1 MELITGYQ
9 LEDHV
14 TSMHDAMWHRGIWK
28 DDCIISV
35 GENLKAEVISN
46 NEIRVRS
53 GILNMQGKF
62 CSIDMNTY
70 DSLTINNGTAGENRI
85 DLIVA
90 RYEKNN
96 ETQVE
101 DVSLKV
107 IQGTPST
114 TTPSVP
120 SYTEGN
126 IDNGDLIAEL
136 PVFQVN
142 LNGINI
148 ESVDTLL
155 NVESAFTEAIQ
166 VKRVKLFD
174 GAVKTGSLTLNDNVQ
189 NYRTL
194 CFLISSGQ
202 TGIPFGY
209 GSYVTIDPSL
219 LSDYGG
225 QSPLCT
231 DAVAHTQW
239 NTNAIVLYSGRMIF
253 DPSQP
258 NKITIDNP
266 FHNVIIR
273 AGQSIGGATE
283 YYIRNVWGIR

>member
-14 TSMHDAMWHRGIWK
+14 TSLQDAMWHRGIWK

-35 GENLKAEVISN
+35 GENLKAEITTN

-101 DVSLKV
+101 DVRLKV
-107 IQGTPST
+107 IQGTPSLD
-114 TTPSVP
+114 TPSVP

-136 PVFQVN
+136 PLYEVHIE
-142 LNGINI
+142 GINI
-148 ESVDTLL
+148 TK
-155 NVESAFTEAIQ
+155 VECVIEVQPPVSLA
-166 VKRVKLFD
+166 RNKLFE
-174 GAVKTGSLTLNDNVQ
+174 GAIKTGDITLNDNIS
-189 NYRTL
+189 NYR
-194 CFLISSGQ
+194 FLIIGCSAVSG
-202 TGIPFGY
+202 TSTYTFGLY
-209 GSYVTIDPSL
+209 FVISDTPKVQVVAFFGNPDPQHHVTYFGKFINSTPNTLTVS
-219 LSDYGG
+219 
-225 QSPLCT
+225 Q
-231 DAVAHTQW
+231 AVT
-239 NTNAIVLYSGRMIF
+239 
-253 DPSQP
+253 
-258 NKITIDNP
+258 
-266 FHNVIIR
+266 NVIHK
-273 AGQSIGGATE
+273 AGENHSGSGECFITE
-283 YYIRNVWGIR
+283 VIGIR

>member
-9 LEDHV
+9 EEDHV
-14 TSMHDAMWHRGIWK
+14 TSLQDAMWHRGIWK
-28 DDCIISV
+28 DDCTISV

-114 TTPSVP
+114 STPSVP
-120 SYTEGN
+120 SYVEGN

-136 PVFQVN
+136 PLYEVHIE
-142 LNGINI
+142 GINI
-148 ESVDTLL
+148 TE
-155 NVESAFTEAIQ
+155 VESCLSI
-166 VKRVKLFD
+166 VYPLSKIKRDLLFE
-174 GAVKTGSLTLNDNVQ
+174 GAVYTGEINLNADLN
-189 NYRTL
+189 NYR
-194 CFLISSGQ
+194 FLVFNVCIDTVS
-202 TGIPFGY
+202 TAFGY
-209 GSYVTIDPSL
+209 GFWPVLNNI
-219 LSDYGG
+219 G
-225 QSPLCT
+225 QN
-231 DAVAHTQW
+231 Q
-239 NTNAIVLYSGRMIF
+239 
-253 DPSQP
+253 
-258 NKITIDNP
+258 
-266 FHNVIIR
+266 NVI
-273 AGQSIGGATE
+273 AGDTTAQNNHSTYMGKVKQVNDTTINIALAFSNVRHISGQNHGGGSQ
-283 YYIRNVWGIR
+283 YYVREIWGVS

>member
-14 TSMHDAMWHRGIWK
+14 TSLQDAMWHRGIWK
-28 DDCIISV
+28 DDCIIFV

-101 DVSLKV
+101 DVRLKV
-107 IQGTPST
+107 IQGTPSIA
-114 TTPSVP
+114 TPSVP

-136 PVFQVN
+136 PLFKVN
-142 LNGINI
+142 IEGINI
-148 ESVDTLL
+148 TKVECVIEVQPPVNLARKQLFKGSILNGTITLSDKITNYRFLVIGFNLADQSVSNSSKAIFPVLYEKNAYQDFINAREVVPEDQRTIVTYTGTLQYID
-155 NVESAFTEAIQ
+155 ET
-166 VKRVKLFD
+166 
-174 GAVKTGSLTLNDNVQ
+174 TLNI
-189 NYRTL
+189 YRKIINL
-194 CFLISSGQ
+194 YHMGNSSHSG
-202 TGIPFGY
+202 
-209 GSYVTIDPSL
+209 
-219 LSDYGG
+219 
-225 QSPLCT
+225 
-231 DAVAHTQW
+231 
-239 NTNAIVLYSGRMIF
+239 TNEFEIKEI
-253 DPSQP
+253 
-258 NKITIDNP
+258 
-266 FHNVIIR
+266 
-273 AGQSIGGATE
+273 
-283 YYIRNVWGIR
+283 WGIR

>member
-14 TSMHDAMWHRGIWK
+14 TSLQDAMWHRGIWK

-35 GENLKAEVISN
+35 GENLKAEVITN

-70 DSLTINNGTAGENRI
+70 DSLAINNGTAGENRI

-101 DVSLKV
+101 DVRLKV
-107 IQGTPST
+107 IQGTPSA

-126 IDNGDLIAEL
+126 IDNGDLVAEL

-142 LNGINI
+142 IDGINI
-148 ESVDTLL
+148 ASVDTLL
-155 NVESAFTEAIQ
+155 DIVPSLSQINRKLLFQGAI
-166 VKRVKLFD
+166 
-174 GAVKTGSLTLNDNVQ
+174 KTGVITLNESMN
-189 NYRTL
+189 NYRYL
-194 CFLISSGQ
+194 VFNISSSTSG
-202 TGIPFGY
+202 GPFGTGLY
-209 GSYVTIDPSL
+209 PVLEMSTQSVLCYNSVPKTTYNANAVTIYTGTFTKQ
-219 LSDYGG
+219 SDT
-225 QSPLCT
+225 QLNT
-231 DAVAHTQW
+231 D
-239 NTNAIVLYSGRMIF
+239 IPI
-253 DPSQP
+253 
-258 NKITIDNP
+258 
-266 FHNVIIR
+266 HNNIIR
-273 AGQSIGGATE
+273 TNQAVGGGAE
-283 YYIRNVWGIR
+283 YYVRQIWGVR

>member
-14 TSMHDAMWHRGIWK
+14 TSLQDAMWHKGIWK

-90 RYEKNN
+90 RYEKNS

-107 IQGTPST
+107 IQGTPSLD
-114 TTPSVP
+114 TPSVP

-136 PVFQVN
+136 PLYEVHIE
-142 LNGINI
+142 GINI
-148 ESVDTLL
+148 TKVENIIEVQPPLNLARKQLFQGSILNGTITL
-155 NVESAFTEAIQ
+155 SDKIT
-166 VKRVKLFD
+166 
-174 GAVKTGSLTLNDNVQ
+174 
-189 NYRTL
+189 NYRFLMIGFNKAEYQESYASWAIFPILYRQNGYQSFTSFLKSGDEETRSITSYLGTL
-194 CFLISSGQ
+194 TYLSENQLQIKDEITNLYHIGNAGHSG
-202 TGIPFGY
+202 TFVYEIKE
-209 GSYVTIDPSL
+209 I
-219 LSDYGG
+219 
-225 QSPLCT
+225 
-231 DAVAHTQW
+231 
-239 NTNAIVLYSGRMIF
+239 
-253 DPSQP
+253 
-258 NKITIDNP
+258 
-266 FHNVIIR
+266 
-273 AGQSIGGATE
+273 
-283 YYIRNVWGIR
+283 WGVR

>member
-14 TSMHDAMWHRGIWK
+14 TSLQDAMWHRGIWK

-35 GENLKAEVISN
+35 GENLKAEIISN

-53 GILNMQGKF
+53 GILNMHGKF

-114 TTPSVP
+114 STPSVP

-126 IDNGDLIAEL
+126 IDNGDLVAEL
-136 PVFQVN
+136 PVFRVN
-142 LNGINI
+142 IEGINI
-148 ESVDTLL
+148 VGVDNLIDTVPAFTDMNPTLL
-155 NVESAFTEAIQ
+155 FQGAI
-166 VKRVKLFD
+166 
-174 GAVKTGSLTLNDNVQ
+174 KTGDIKLNDNMY
-189 NYRTL
+189 NYR
-194 CFLISSGQ
+194 FLYIKVSVST
-202 TGIPFGY
+202 TGYTY
-209 GSYVTIDPSL
+209 GGGIYTIIDPILNNSNNKT
-219 LSDYGG
+219 
-225 QSPLCT
+225 Q
-231 DAVAHTQW
+231 AVMGYEVPSNDDTNSVITYSGVFV
-239 NTNAIVLYSGRMIF
+239 NTNETTLTVFKEVS
-253 DPSQP
+253 
-258 NKITIDNP
+258 
-266 FHNVIIR
+266 NVIH
-273 AGQSIGGATE
+273 QSGKSHTGGTK
-283 YYIRNVWGIR
+283 YYVREIFGIR

>member
-14 TSMHDAMWHRGIWK
+14 TSLQDAMWHRGIWK

-107 IQGTPST
+107 IQGTPSLD
-114 TTPSVP
+114 TPSVP

-136 PVFQVN
+136 PLYEVHIE
-142 LNGINI
+142 GINI
-148 ESVDTLL
+148 TEVECVIEVQPPVNLARTLL
-155 NVESAFTEAIQ
+155 FQGSILNGTITLADNITNYRFLIIGFNQAGSQVIISSIAIFPVFFGSISYQ
-166 VKRVKLFD
+166 DFSSIREIVPSEERTIVSYVGTLQYLNETTLSIYRPITNLYHVAE
-174 GAVKTGSLTLNDNVQ
+174 GTHSGVTQYAVKE
-189 NYRTL
+189 
-194 CFLISSGQ
+194 I
-202 TGIPFGY
+202 
-209 GSYVTIDPSL
+209 
-219 LSDYGG
+219 
-225 QSPLCT
+225 
-231 DAVAHTQW
+231 
-239 NTNAIVLYSGRMIF
+239 
-253 DPSQP
+253 
-258 NKITIDNP
+258 
-266 FHNVIIR
+266 
-273 AGQSIGGATE
+273 
-283 YYIRNVWGIR
+283 WGIR

>member
-1 MELITGYQ
+1 MELITGLGSATHITALQ
-9 LEDHV
+9 
-14 TSMHDAMWHRGIWK
+14 DAYWHRAIW
-28 DDCIISV
+28 DSDCILQV
-35 GENLKAEVISN
+35 GNNLNPSIISN
-46 NEIRVRS
+46 NEIQIQS
-53 GILNMQGKF
+53 GIGSVQGRF
-62 CSIDMNTY
+62 FIVEPNTY
-70 DSLTINNGTAGENRI
+70 DSVTINNGTVGENRI

-90 RYEKNN
+90 QYQKNE

-101 DVSLKV
+101 SMTWEV
-107 IQGTPST
+107 IQGTPSAD
-114 TTPSVP
+114 TPVAP
-120 SYTEGN
+120 SYTNGN
-126 IDNGDLIAEL
+126 IDNGDILVQFPI
-136 PVFQVN
+136 FQVN
-142 LNGINI
+142 IEGINI
-148 ESVDTLL
+148 TEVEKCLDIVSALSQINRTL
-155 NVESAFTEAIQ
+155 
-166 VKRVKLFD
+166 LFD

-239 NTNAIVLYSGRMIF
+239 DTNAIVLYSGRMIF

>member
-14 TSMHDAMWHRGIWK
+14 NSLQDAMWHRGIWK

-35 GENLKAEVISN
+35 GENLKAEIISN

-90 RYEKNN
+90 RYEKNS

-101 DVSLKV
+101 NVSLKV
-107 IQGTPST
+107 IQGTPSLD
-114 TTPSVP
+114 TPSVP

-136 PVFQVN
+136 PLFKVN
-142 LNGINI
+142 IEGINI
-148 ESVDTLL
+148 TKVECVIEVQPPVNLARKQLFQGSILNGTITLSDKITNYRFLMIGFNTSDVQAINSSVAIFPVLFGSISYQNFSSIREVVPSEKRTIVSYVGTLQYL
-155 NVESAFTEAIQ
+155 NETTLSIYRPITNLYHVAEGTHSGVTQ
-166 VKRVKLFD
+166 Y
-174 GAVKTGSLTLNDNVQ
+174 AVKE
-189 NYRTL
+189 
-194 CFLISSGQ
+194 I
-202 TGIPFGY
+202 
-209 GSYVTIDPSL
+209 
-219 LSDYGG
+219 
-225 QSPLCT
+225 
-231 DAVAHTQW
+231 
-239 NTNAIVLYSGRMIF
+239 
-253 DPSQP
+253 
-258 NKITIDNP
+258 
-266 FHNVIIR
+266 
-273 AGQSIGGATE
+273 
-283 YYIRNVWGIR
+283 WGIR

>member
-14 TSMHDAMWHRGIWK
+14 TSLQDAMWHRGIWK

-35 GENLKAEVISN
+35 GENLKAEIISN

-90 RYEKNN
+90 RYEKNS

-101 DVSLKV
+101 NVSLKV
-107 IQGTPST
+107 IQGTPSLD
-114 TTPSVP
+114 TPSVP

-136 PVFQVN
+136 PLYEVHIE
-142 LNGINI
+142 GINI
-148 ESVDTLL
+148 TK
-155 NVESAFTEAIQ
+155 VECVMEVQPPVSLA
-166 VKRVKLFD
+166 RNKLFE
-174 GAVKTGSLTLNDNVQ
+174 GAIKTGDITLNDNIM
-189 NYRTL
+189 NYR
-194 CFLISSGQ
+194 FLIIGCSATSGTNTYTYGLFYVISDYPKTQ
-202 TGIPFGY
+202 NVAFFATSAKWYHTTYMGKIANTGPNKLNVSQAITNVNHESGEVHG
-209 GSYVTIDPSL
+209 GSGENYVTE
-219 LSDYGG
+219 
-225 QSPLCT
+225 
-231 DAVAHTQW
+231 
-239 NTNAIVLYSGRMIF
+239 
-253 DPSQP
+253 
-258 NKITIDNP
+258 
-266 FHNVIIR
+266 VI
-273 AGQSIGGATE
+273 
-283 YYIRNVWGIR
+283 GIR

>member
-14 TSMHDAMWHRGIWK
+14 TSLQDAMWHRGIWK

-35 GENLKAEVISN
+35 GENLKAEITTN

-114 TTPSVP
+114 STPSVP
-120 SYTEGN
+120 SYTQGN
-126 IDNGDLIAEL
+126 IDNGDLVAEM
-136 PVFQVN
+136 PVFRVN
-142 LNGINI
+142 IEGINI
-148 ESVDTLL
+148 TSVDNLLDTVPAFTDMTPTLL
-155 NVESAFTEAIQ
+155 FQGTVSNGTFKLNESALNFRSLAI
-166 VKRVKLFD
+166 
-174 GAVKTGSLTLNDNVQ
+174 G
-189 NYRTL
+189 
-194 CFLISSGQ
+194 ISS
-202 TGIPFGY
+202 
-209 GSYVTIDPSL
+209 
-219 LSDYGG
+219 LSG
-225 QSPLCT
+225 
-231 DAVAHTQW
+231 
-239 NTNAIVLYSGRMIF
+239 
-253 DPSQP
+253 
-258 NKITIDNP
+258 
-266 FHNVIIR
+266 
-273 AGQSIGGATE
+273 GGAFSWAFIPVVPNSSLPGYQAVMGYNGGVDDNNKNSIST
-283 YYIRNVWGIR
+283 YCGRIAKSDDGMQITFVQQITNVSHTSGENHGGGSKYSITYVYGIR

>member
-1 MELITGYQ
+1 MNLITGYFGKPHITTNQ
-9 LEDHV
+9 D
-14 TSMHDAMWHRGIWK
+14 SMWHRGIWK
-28 DDCIISV
+28 DDCIIAF
-35 GENLKAEVISN
+35 GENLNPQIISN
-46 NEIRVRS
+46 NEIQVRS
-53 GILNMQGKF
+53 GVISMQGRF
-62 CSIDMNTY
+62 SEIPLNTY
-70 DSLTINNGTAGENRI
+70 DSLTINNGTVGENRI
-85 DLIVA
+85 DLIVLH
-90 RYEKNN
+90 YEKNAD
-96 ETQVE
+96 TQVE
-101 DVSLKV
+101 STILKV
-107 IQGTPST
+107 IQGTPSLD
-114 TTPSVP
+114 TPSVP

-126 IDNGDLIAEL
+126 IDNGDLVAEL

-194 CFLISSGQ
+194 CFLISSDQ

-239 NTNAIVLYSGRMIF
+239 DTNAIVLYSGRMIF

-283 YYIRNVWGIR
+283 YYIRNVWGVK

>member
-14 TSMHDAMWHRGIWK
+14 TSLQDAMWHRGIWK

-35 GENLKAEVISN
+35 GENLKAEIISN

-114 TTPSVP
+114 STPSVP
-120 SYTEGN
+120 SYTQGN
-126 IDNGDLIAEL
+126 IDNGDLVAEL

-142 LNGINI
+142 IEGINI
-148 ESVDTLL
+148 TSVDNLIDT
-155 NVESAFTEAIQ
+155 VPAFTDMTQPTLFEG
-166 VKRVKLFD
+166 RV
-174 GAVKTGSLTLNDNVQ
+174 GTGNIVLTDNM
-189 NYRTL
+189 YKYK
-194 CFLISSGQ
+194 FLIFHIQ
-202 TGIPFGY
+202 DTRYPDQNPFGY
-209 GSYVTIDPSL
+209 GLLPVLQPDTFTSTTQTMLIGNGGEPHALSTYFAVLTYINETTLKMTVQFSNVSHTTNGHGGSTLYNVARVT
-219 LSDYGG
+219 
-225 QSPLCT
+225 
-231 DAVAHTQW
+231 
-239 NTNAIVLYSGRMIF
+239 
-253 DPSQP
+253 
-258 NKITIDNP
+258 
-266 FHNVIIR
+266 
-273 AGQSIGGATE
+273 
-283 YYIRNVWGIR
+283 GIR

>member
-1 MELITGYQ
+1 MKLITGYQ

-14 TSMHDAMWHRGIWK
+14 TSLHDAMWHRGIWK

-35 GENLKAEVISN
+35 GENLKAEIISN

-107 IQGTPST
+107 IQGTPSMS
-114 TTPSVP
+114 TPSVP

-126 IDNGDLIAEL
+126 IDNGDLVAEL
-136 PVFQVN
+136 PVFRVN
-142 LNGINI
+142 IEGINI
-148 ESVDTLL
+148 VGVDNLIDTVPAFTDMNPTLL
-155 NVESAFTEAIQ
+155 FQGAI
-166 VKRVKLFD
+166 
-174 GAVKTGSLTLNDNVQ
+174 KTGDIKLNDNMY
-189 NYRTL
+189 NYR
-194 CFLISSGQ
+194 FLYIKVSASTSGY
-202 TGIPFGY
+202 TYGGGIY
-209 GSYVTIDPSL
+209 TIIDPILNNSNNK
-219 LSDYGG
+219 
-225 QSPLCT
+225 
-231 DAVAHTQW
+231 TQTVMGYEVPSNDDTNSVITYSGVFV
-239 NTNAIVLYSGRMIF
+239 NTNETTLTVFKEVSNVSHQSGKNHTGGTKYYVREIF
-253 DPSQP
+253 
-258 NKITIDNP
+258 
-266 FHNVIIR
+266 
-273 AGQSIGGATE
+273 
-283 YYIRNVWGIR
+283 GIR

>member
-14 TSMHDAMWHRGIWK
+14 TSLQDAMWHRGIWE

-70 DSLTINNGTAGENRI
+70 DSLAINNGTAGENRI

-101 DVSLKV
+101 DVRLKV
-107 IQGTPST
+107 IQGTPSA

-120 SYTEGN
+120 SYTQGN

-136 PVFQVN
+136 PLFKVN
-142 LNGINI
+142 IEGINI
-148 ESVDTLL
+148 TKVECVIEVQPPANLARKQLFQGSILNGTITL
-155 NVESAFTEAIQ
+155 SDKIT
-166 VKRVKLFD
+166 
-174 GAVKTGSLTLNDNVQ
+174 
-189 NYRTL
+189 NYR
-194 CFLISSGQ
+194 FLIIGFNQAGSQPVTSS
-202 TGIPFGY
+202 IAIFPVFY
-209 GSYVTIDPSL
+209 GSISYQDFISAREVVPSEQRTIVTYTGTLQYISETEL
-219 LSDYGG
+219 KIYR
-225 QSPLCT
+225 T
-231 DAVAHTQW
+231 I
-239 NTNAIVLYSGRMIF
+239 TNLYHIGNGSHSGV
-253 DPSQP
+253 
-258 NKITIDNP
+258 
-266 FHNVIIR
+266 NVFEIKQI
-273 AGQSIGGATE
+273 
-283 YYIRNVWGIR
+283 WGVR

>member
-9 LEDHV
+9 EEDHV
-14 TSMHDAMWHRGIWK
+14 TSLQDAMWHRGIWK

-35 GENLKAEVISN
+35 GENLKAEIISN

-114 TTPSVP
+114 TIPAVP

-126 IDNGDLIAEL
+126 IDNGDLVAEL

-142 LNGINI
+142 IEGINI
-148 ESVDTLL
+148 TSVDNLL
-155 NVESAFTEAIQ
+155 DTVPAFTDMTQ
-166 VKRVKLFD
+166 PTLFE
-174 GAVKTGSLTLNDNVQ
+174 GNVSTGDIILSDNIY
-189 NYRTL
+189 NYK
-194 CFLISSGQ
+194 FLVFYIKGPQSVIG
-202 TGIPFGY
+202 FGY
-209 GSYVTIDPSL
+209 GLFPVIQLENYEQQQGILMGDPTGEHYHSTYVGKFTYKNENTLTIVD
-219 LSDYGG
+219 
-225 QSPLCT
+225 
-231 DAVAHTQW
+231 
-239 NTNAIVLYSGRMIF
+239 
-253 DPSQP
+253 
-258 NKITIDNP
+258 KITNVT
-266 FHNVIIR
+266 HNY
-273 AGQSIGGATE
+273 GTNHGGATE
-283 YYIRNVWGIR
+283 YSISKIIGIR

>member
-35 GENLKAEVISN
+35 GENLKAEIISN

-114 TTPSVP
+114 STPSVP

-126 IDNGDLIAEL
+126 IDNGDLVAEL
-136 PVFQVN
+136 PLYEVHIE
-142 LNGINI
+142 GINI
-148 ESVDTLL
+148 
-155 NVESAFTEAIQ
+155 TE
-166 VKRVKLFD
+166 VKRCLNIVPSLSQINRNLLFQ
-174 GAVKTGSLTLNDNVQ
+174 GAIKTGDITLNDNMY
-189 NYRTL
+189 NYR
-194 CFLISSGQ
+194 FLYIKISASPSGY
-202 TGIPFGY
+202 TYGGGIY
-209 GSYVTIDPSL
+209 TIIDPTLNNSNNKT
-219 LSDYGG
+219 
-225 QSPLCT
+225 QSFMGYEVPEESNESSPN
-231 DAVAHTQW
+231 AV
-239 NTNAIVLYSGRMIF
+239 NTYSGIF
-253 DPSQP
+253 V
-258 NKITIDNP
+258 NKNETTLTVFKQIS
-266 FHNVIIR
+266 NVSH
-273 AGQSIGGATE
+273 QSGKNHGGGTK
-283 YYIRNVWGIR
+283 YYVREIFGIR

>member
-9 LEDHV
+9 EEDHV
-14 TSMHDAMWHRGIWK
+14 TSMQDAMWHRGIWK

-70 DSLTINNGTAGENRI
+70 DSLNINNGTAGENRI

-114 TTPSVP
+114 ATPSVP
-120 SYTEGN
+120 SYVEGN
-126 IDNGDLIAEL
+126 IDNGDLVAEL

-142 LNGINI
+142 IEGINI
-148 ESVDTLL
+148 TNVDVLL
-155 NVESAFTEAIQ
+155 KIIPAFTNLSQ
-166 VKRVKLFD
+166 PLLFD
-174 GAVKTGSLTLNDNVQ
+174 GAIKTGNITLTDSIF
-189 NYRTL
+189 NYK
-194 CFLISSGQ
+194 FLIIQMASDSSGITFGTAMVPIQQIPPASQ
-202 TGIPFGY
+202 TILFTNVAELQTHSTYMGRCVYSTNSPNVMNITVPINNVVHTSGENHGGGSTYFVRQIY
-209 GSYVTIDPSL
+209 GV
-219 LSDYGG
+219 
-225 QSPLCT
+225 
-231 DAVAHTQW
+231 
-239 NTNAIVLYSGRMIF
+239 
-253 DPSQP
+253 
-258 NKITIDNP
+258 K
-266 FHNVIIR
+266 
-273 AGQSIGGATE
+273 
-283 YYIRNVWGIR
+283 

>member
-14 TSMHDAMWHRGIWK
+14 TSLQDAMWHRGIWK

-35 GENLKAEVISN
+35 GENLKAEIISN

-90 RYEKNN
+90 RYEKNS

-107 IQGTPST
+107 IQGTPVAD
-114 TTPSVP
+114 TPSVP

-136 PVFQVN
+136 PLYEVHIE
-142 LNGINI
+142 GINI
-148 ESVDTLL
+148 TKVEKCLDIVYPLSEVRRTLL
-155 NVESAFTEAIQ
+155 FG
-166 VKRVKLFD
+166 
-174 GAVKTGSLTLNDNVQ
+174 GAVKTGVITLNESMN
-189 NYRTL
+189 NYRYL
-194 CFLISSGQ
+194 VFNISSSTSG
-202 TGIPFGY
+202 GPFGSGIY
-209 GSYVTIDPSL
+209 PILEQNQMSTQSVLCYDSVPKATYNANAVTIYTGRFTKQ
-219 LSDYGG
+219 SDT
-225 QSPLCT
+225 QLNT
-231 DAVAHTQW
+231 D
-239 NTNAIVLYSGRMIF
+239 IPI
-253 DPSQP
+253 
-258 NKITIDNP
+258 
-266 FHNVIIR
+266 HNNIIR
-273 AGQSIGGATE
+273 TEQSIGGGTE
-283 YYIRNVWGIR
+283 YYVREIWGVR